1 MCYLYPDPNNLE
13 PTKIGFI
20 FTTKITKEKKN
31 KIYNLHVLR
40 GLRGVIR
47 LFCHKST
54 KILIEKF
61 G

>member
-1 MCYLYPDPNNLE
+1 MCYLYPNPNNLE
-13 PTKIGFI
+13 PKKIDFI
-20 FTTKITKEKKN
+20 FTTKLTKEKKN

-54 KILIEKF
+54 IIHIEES
-61 G
+61 